1 MRQKPRQGE
10 RVIRL
15 ADIRDWSDI
24 GALVRRRVALVN
36 PEPIPH
42 TKTGGVG
49 SVPADRRGT
58 EGQDAEADA
67 PQIIRFPGRDAR

>member
-24 GALVRRRVALVN
+24 GALVRRRVTLV
-36 PEPIPH
+36 IPDP
-42 TKTGGVG
+42 
-49 SVPADRRGT
+49 VPRMEANRAEAARAHRQRA
-58 EGQDAEADA
+58 EGQDADADA